1 MSSIKICKC
10 GSLASWNSY
19 FGGYYCH
26 NCGLILEDGL
36 PDGGRGG
43 HLMDIE
49 KLIERLRT
57 ESLYADKASL
67 EIMDLCMDAATA
79 LSTLQTKNAQLRESR
94 DHWKRLAHELSE
106 GVNGKDAE
114 HERLQAENEKL
125 REQVRQLETQAR
137 TERCDAAD
145 YDCRELGALRREVSS
160 LRERLAAD
168 EWIDPAVELPPDD
181 DLVLSIV
188 SGKPADNI
196 TLEDAYELA
205 SYGSEGWIVEQFELW
220 ETPTVTWWR
229 PLPDP
234 PEKKKEER

>member
-1 MSSIKICKC
+1 
-10 GSLASWNSY
+10 
-19 FGGYYCH
+19 
-26 NCGLILEDGL
+26 
-36 PDGGRGG
+36 
-43 HLMDIE
+43 MDYD
-49 KLIERLRT
+49 KLIERLRK
-57 ESLYADKASL
+57 EAYGSDIEELLL
-67 EIMDLCMDAATA
+67 EAATA
-79 LSTLQTKNAQLRESR
+79 IETLR
-94 DHWKRLAHELSE
+94 
-106 GVNGKDAE
+106 AE
-114 HERLQAENEKL
+114 IEKL
-125 REQVRQLETQAR
+125 LEQVRQLETRAR
-137 TERCDAAD
+137 TERCDTAD

-220 ETPTVTWWR
+220 ETPTGTWWR

-234 PEKKKEER
+234 PEKKTEER

>member
-1 MSSIKICKC
+1 
-10 GSLASWNSY
+10 
-19 FGGYYCH
+19 
-26 NCGLILEDGL
+26 
-36 PDGGRGG
+36 
-43 HLMDIE
+43 MDYD

-67 EIMDLCMDAATA
+67 EIMDLCMEAATA
-79 LSTLQTKNAQLRESR
+79 LST
-94 DHWKRLAHELSE
+94 
-106 GVNGKDAE
+106 
-114 HERLQAENEKL
+114 LQAENEKL
-125 REQVRQLETQAR
+125 REQVRQLETRAR
-137 TERCDAAD
+137 TERCDTAD

-181 DLVLSIV
+181 DMVLAIV

-205 SYGSEGWIVEQFELW
+205 SYGSEGWIIEQYELW
-220 ETPTVTWWR
+220 ETPTVSWWR

>member
-1 MSSIKICKC
+1 
-10 GSLASWNSY
+10 
-19 FGGYYCH
+19 
-26 NCGLILEDGL
+26 
-36 PDGGRGG
+36 
-43 HLMDIE
+43 MDYD
-49 KLIERLRT
+49 KLIEQLRT

-67 EIMDLCMDAATA
+67 EIMDLCMEAATA
-79 LSTLQTKNAQLRESR
+79 LSTLQ
-94 DHWKRLAHELSE
+94 
-106 GVNGKDAE
+106 
-114 HERLQAENEKL
+114 AENERL
-125 REQVRQLETQAR
+125 REQARQLETRAR

-168 EWIDPAVELPPDD
+168 EWIDPAVDLPPDD
-181 DLVLSIV
+181 DMVLAIV

-205 SYGSEGWIVEQFELW
+205 SYGSDGWIVEQFDLW

>member
-1 MSSIKICKC
+1 
-10 GSLASWNSY
+10 
-19 FGGYYCH
+19 
-26 NCGLILEDGL
+26 
-36 PDGGRGG
+36 
-43 HLMDIE
+43 MDIE

-168 EWIDPAVELPPDD
+168 EWIDPAVELPPNDD
-181 DLVLSIV
+181 MVLAIV

-196 TLEDAYELA
+196 ILEDAYELA